1 MKQLFLFAS
10 VMLSVTAYSQW
21 DVGDYVDEK
30 GVETGEI
37 FLHQTSVGEFS
48 KGKKK
53 NKSCSYFLEHDLVD
67 KTFIITVYPFGKL
80 EEERWRQDTF
90 QWAIIKQP
98 SGELRS
104 VEAFCFDG
112 MIYFE
117 GAEYEEIMKVI
128 EGDGQYILTMNH
140 IENRTKTNY
149 KFTFQN

>member
-1 MKQLFLFAS
+1 MKQLILFAS
-10 VMLSVTAYSQW
+10 LMLSVTAYSQW
-21 DVGDYVDEK
+21 EVGDYVDEK
-30 GVETGEI
+30 GIETGEI
-37 FLHQTSVGEFS
+37 FLHQTSVGKFS
-48 KGKKK
+48 SGKKT
-53 NKSCSYFLEHDLVD
+53 NKTCTYFLEHDLMD

-80 EEERWRQDTF
+80 EEERWKQDTF

-117 GAEYEEIMKVI
+117 GAEYEEFMKVI

>member
-1 MKQLFLFAS
+1 MKQLILFAS

-21 DVGDYVDEK
+21 EVGDYVDEQ
-30 GVETGEI
+30 GLETGEI
-37 FLHQTSVGEFS
+37 FLHQTSIGKFS

-53 NKSCSYFLEHDLVD
+53 NKSCSYFLEHDLMD
-67 KTFIITVYPFGKL
+67 KTFIITVYPYGKIK
-80 EEERWRQDTF
+80 EAVWKQDTF

-117 GAEYEEIMKVI
+117 GEEYEQLMKVI
-128 EGDGQYILTMNH
+128 KEDGHYILTMNH
-140 IENRTKTNY
+140 IEDSTKTNY
-149 KFTFQN
+149 RFTFNN

>member
-21 DVGDYVDEK
+21 EVGDYVDEN
-30 GVETGEI
+30 GLESGEI
-37 FLHQTSVGEFS
+37 FLHQTSNGKFS

-67 KTFIITVYPFGKL
+67 KTFIITVYPYGKNK
-80 EEERWRQDTF
+80 EAVWKQETF

-98 SGELRS
+98 SGEMRS

-117 GAEYEEIMKVI
+117 GVEYNEFMNVIKDNGSYIM
-128 EGDGQYILTMNH
+128 TMSH
-140 IENRTKTNY
+140 IEDSVKTNY
-149 KFTFQN
+149 RFTFNN